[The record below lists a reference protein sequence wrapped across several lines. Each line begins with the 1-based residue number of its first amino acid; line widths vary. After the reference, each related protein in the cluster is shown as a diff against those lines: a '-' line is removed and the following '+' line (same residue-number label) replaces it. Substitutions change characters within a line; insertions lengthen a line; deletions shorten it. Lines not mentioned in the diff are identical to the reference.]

1 MPRGYKWEVQYAR
14 KSKKGR
20 AMGGIIMG
28 IRKELKDNGTEIV
41 SEREEIM
48 VERVSQ
54 GGKF

>member
-20 AMGGIIMG
+20 AMDGIIMG
-28 IRKELKDNGTEIV
+28 IRKELKDSGTEIV
-41 SEREEIM
+41 SERGEIM

>member
-28 IRKELKDNGTEIV
+28 IRKELKNSGTEIV
-41 SEREEIM
+41 SERGEIM

>member
-1 MPRGYKWEVQYAR
+1 MPRGYKWEVQYTR

-28 IRKELKDNGTEIV
+28 IRKELKDSGTEIV
-41 SEREEIM
+41 SERGEIM

-54 GGKF
+54 EGKF